1 MHGSSYGNVFNS
13 MDVTNCDMNG
23 AVIIPECKTIKG
35 KGITSG
41 GTLNTFNFINIRG
54 VLVVCSQRAVS
65 VQSACSTVYIC
76 AGTHAYTCPYTC
88 LDTFLYH
95 CLNVCTGSRQGVPG
109 SSPKLYLNGTAQSS
123 NTECLAVSHVI
134 RP

>member
-65 VQSACSTVYIC
+65 VQYSLYMCR
-76 AGTHAYTCPYTC
+76 YTC
-88 LDTFLYH
+88 LYMPIHL
-95 CLNVCTGSRQGVPG
+95 PG
-109 SSPKLYLNGTAQSS
+109 HLPVSLP
-123 NTECLAVSHVI
+123 ECLYRLAPRCSRLFTKAVPQWHSPVQ
-134 RP
+134 